1 MIIYEYI
8 VLSKDMATVEVSV
21 NSNAEETFV
30 IDNIVCKDKKESSG
44 LMLKYNLQKYIK
56 TYKKQFVVLSCIL
69 VVMLLVALTSNFK
82 NIYL

>member
-1 MIIYEYI
+1 MT
-8 VLSKDMATVEVSV
+8 TVEVSV

-30 IDNIVCKDKKESSG
+30 IDNRCKDKKESSG

-56 TYKKQFVVLSCIL
+56 TYKKQFVIIFCIL
-69 VVMLLVALTSNFK
+69 VMMLLMALTLNFK